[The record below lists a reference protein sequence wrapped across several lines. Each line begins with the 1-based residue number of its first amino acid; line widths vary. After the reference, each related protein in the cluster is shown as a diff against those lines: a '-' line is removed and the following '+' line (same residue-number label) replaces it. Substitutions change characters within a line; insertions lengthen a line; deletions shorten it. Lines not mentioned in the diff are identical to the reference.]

1 MTKTAIVLGAT
12 GLVGRALV
20 ERLVNSTDFAHVV
33 TLTRRPAPHQSTKVE
48 NHVVN
53 FDQLE
58 DYQSLFS
65 GDCLFSCLGTTKKQ
79 AGSIAAQR
87 KVDLDYQLSAAQLAA
102 NNAVPHYLLVSSSGA
117 SANSL
122 SPYLSMKGELEQQV
136 LQLPFE
142 RISILQPSLL
152 LGSRDHARAGEQF
165 AARVLPTLCK
175 LPGLRKYRPIT
186 GDQVA
191 HKLLALSL
199 AAGPARQTLVL
210 DQIFAGLP
218 E

>member
-1 MTKTAIVLGAT
+1 MAKTAIVLGAT

-20 ERLVNSTDFAHVV
+20 ERLVNSDNFAHVV
-33 TLTRRPAPHQSTKVE
+33 TLTRRPAPHQSPKVD

-58 DYQSLFS
+58 GHQSLLS

-87 KVDLDYQLSAAQLAA
+87 RVDLDYQLAAAQLAA
-102 NNAVPHYLLVSSSGA
+102 KNAVPHYLLVSSSGA
-117 SANSL
+117 NAESL
-122 SPYLSMKGELEQQV
+122 SAYLKMKGELEQQV
-136 LQLPFE
+136 LQLPFK

-152 LGSRDHARAGEQF
+152 LGARDHARAGEQF
-165 AARVLPTLCK
+165 AALLLPTLCK

-191 HKLLALSL
+191 SKLLALSL
-199 AAGPARQTLVL
+199 TPGPARQTFAL

>member
-20 ERLVNSTDFAHVV
+20 ERLVNSSNFTQVI
-33 TLTRRPAPHQSTKVE
+33 TLTRKSAPHQSPKVE

-53 FDQLE
+53 FDHLE
-58 DYQSLFS
+58 NYQPLLA

-79 AGSIAAQR
+79 AGSIPAQR
-87 KVDLDYQLSAAQLAA
+87 RVDLDYQLLAAQLAA
-102 NNAVPHYLLVSSSGA
+102 KNAVSHYLLVSSSGA
-117 SANSL
+117 DAKSL
-122 SPYLSMKGELEQQV
+122 SPYLKMKGELEQQV
-136 LQLPFE
+136 LQLPFK

-152 LGSRDHARAGEQF
+152 LGTRDHARAGEQF
-165 AARVLPTLCK
+165 AALLLPTLCK

-191 HKLLALSL
+191 QKLLALSL
-199 AAGPARQTLVL
+199 APGPARQTLVL

>member
-1 MTKTAIVLGAT
+1 MAKTAIVLGAT

-20 ERLVNSTDFAHVV
+20 ERLVKSDTYAHVV
-33 TLTRRPAPHQSTKVE
+33 ILTRRPAPHPSPKVK

-53 FDQLE
+53 FDRLE
-58 DYQSLFS
+58 NHQTLLS

-87 KVDLDYQLSAAQLAA
+87 RVDLDYQLAAAQLAA
-102 NNAVPHYLLVSSSGA
+102 KNAVPHYLLVSSSGA
-117 SANSL
+117 NAESL
-122 SPYLSMKGELEQQV
+122 SAYLKMKGELEQQV
-136 LQLPFE
+136 LQLAFK

-165 AARVLPTLCK
+165 AAWLLPTLCK

-191 HKLLALSL
+191 QKLLVLSL
-199 AAGPARQTLVL
+199 TPGPARQTLVL

-218 E
+218 K